1 MDLRELPAATGD
13 ATTETAP
20 RFIGSAYDSVEA
32 ETRNPQTGLR
42 ASPGEGRYP
51 RMFDVPCQS
60 RSEHGYG
67 REALK
72 EGEVAS

>member
-32 ETRNPQTGLR
+32 KLETLKPVCELRRQERGDIRGCLTSPVNLGRNTATGAKL
-42 ASPGEGRYP
+42 
-51 RMFDVPCQS
+51 
-60 RSEHGYG
+60 
-67 REALK
+67 
-72 EGEVAS
+72 